1 MDITNIKRAFII
13 AEIGINHDGSLQKL
27 LKMIDV
33 AKVCGVDAVKLQV
46 MTGYDLIAGY
56 VPYTFGK
63 NGNKSTV
70 DLARM
75 FYERRVRKEWLPQ
88 IYKFCKNKDITCL
101 ATPFSEETVDWLEE
115 AGNLIYKISSGD
127 LTHLPLI
134 DYVAQKGKALILSTG
149 KSTLADVDEAVR
161 TIKNRKNS
169 NFALL
174 HCVSSYPT
182 PYNQLNLNIID
193 TLKNSFLCTV
203 GFSDH
208 SEGYISSVAAVCKGA
223 MIIEKHFTLNKT
235 DFGPDHW
242 FSLDPSELK
251 LLVDNIRLVEKT
263 FGTPEKKLAPSEE
276 KSYLRPK
283 RSIVAVDTI
292 YPGEIIT
299 REKLTYKR
307 PGIGIK
313 PKYIDFVCGKISKK
327 KYRKDDFIRWDDF
340 N

>member
-1 MDITNIKRAFII
+1 MNITNLERTFII

-33 AKVCGVDAVKLQV
+33 AKECGVDAVKLQV
-46 MTGYDLIAGY
+46 MTGYDLVAGN

-63 NGNKSTV
+63 NDDKTTV
-70 DLARM
+70 DLAQM
-75 FYERRVRKEWLPQ
+75 FYERRVKKEWIPQ
-88 IYKFCKNKDITCL
+88 IYEYCKNKKIICL
-101 ATPFSEETVDWLEE
+101 ATPFSEETVDWLED

-134 DYVAQKGKALILSTG
+134 DYIAQKGKALILSTG

-161 TIKNRKNS
+161 TIKNSKNS

-182 PYNQLNLNIID
+182 PYDQLNLNVMD

-223 MIIEKHFTLNKT
+223 RIIEKHFTLNKE

-242 FSLDPSELK
+242 FSLDPTELK

-263 FGTPEKKLAPSEE
+263 FGTPEKKLASSEE
-276 KSYLRPK
+276 ETYLRPK
-283 RSIVAVDTI
+283 RSIVAADTI
-292 YPGEIIT
+292 YPGEVIT

-313 PKYIDFVCGKISKK
+313 PKYTGLVCGKIAKK
-327 KYRKDDFIRWDDF
+327 QYCKDDLIKWEDF
-340 N
+340 

>member
-1 MDITNIKRAFII
+1 MDITKLERTFII

-33 AKVCGVDAVKLQV
+33 AKECGVDAVKLQV
-46 MTGYDLIAGY
+46 MTGYDLVAGN

-63 NGNKSTV
+63 NDDKVTV
-70 DLARM
+70 DLAQM
-75 FYERRVRKEWLPQ
+75 FYERRVKKDWLPQ
-88 IYKFCKNKDITCL
+88 IYEYCKKKEIICL
-101 ATPFSEETVDWLEE
+101 ATPFSEETVDLLEDV
-115 AGNLIYKISSGD
+115 GNSIYKISSGD

-134 DYVAQKGKALILSTG
+134 DYIAQNGKAIILSTG

-161 TIKNRKNS
+161 TIKKSENS

-182 PYNQLNLNIID
+182 PYDQLNLNVMD
-193 TLKNSFLCTV
+193 TLKSSFLCTV

-223 MIIEKHFTLNKT
+223 KIIEKHFTLNKE

-242 FSLDPSELK
+242 FSLDPTELK
-251 LLVDNIRLVEKT
+251 LLVDNVRLVEKT
-263 FGTPEKKLAPSEE
+263 FGTAEKKLAPSEE
-276 KSYLRPK
+276 ETYLRPK
-283 RSIVAVDTI
+283 RSIVAADII

-299 REKLTYKR
+299 RAKLTYKR

-313 PKYIDFVCGKISKK
+313 PKYTELICGKTAKK
-327 KYRKDDFIRWDDF
+327 QYNKDDLLKWEDF
-340 N
+340 